1 MHIFNIKKKSMLYKI
16 FFFREKRNAPSYNDY
31 LYNFF
36 KKEVNI
42 GGTNPYVLDSIFKK
56 SSFFV
61 DTNRK
66 NINNFF
72 NEVKINRVRF
82 RPGYQR
88 LWRNY
93 RIALSESI
101 NYKYVYQKQLTAYIT
116 KFYRK
121 LNQDYLSADEN
132 IAYKVIIYSKLIP
145 DYHTLDIFFKNNFIF
160 INGTSLKNPNIFL
173 YKNDFIQIEITS
185 WYYIFLRWIR
195 GLLKTRNNKF
205 KKLVFRKNL
214 PNKYKL
220 MKQKKQRSS
229 YIPNWINTVRY
240 DFSDIKSFLEV
251 DYMTLSFFI
260 IYENTFISFYSPLDI
275 KIIRYNIYKMYNWK
289 YVN

>member
-1 MHIFNIKKKSMLYKI
+1 MLPKLLINFSLTQKLFLTKTYVKSPFFIKLTILSLPNLSYNFLTELHTFLPINNFNKKNLPNISLKTFDNYSFILNSIGLIFPLKFSYKNYKLNLYIIKKKLYTFLRINEYKMHIFNIKKKSMLYKI

-88 LWRNY
+88 L
-93 RIALSESI
+93 
-101 NYKYVYQKQLTAYIT
+101 
-116 KFYRK
+116 
-121 LNQDYLSADEN
+121 
-132 IAYKVIIYSKLIP
+132 
-145 DYHTLDIFFKNNFIF
+145 
-160 INGTSLKNPNIFL
+160 
-173 YKNDFIQIEITS
+173 
-185 WYYIFLRWIR
+185 
-195 GLLKTRNNKF
+195 
-205 KKLVFRKNL
+205 
-214 PNKYKL
+214 
-220 MKQKKQRSS
+220 
-229 YIPNWINTVRY
+229 
-240 DFSDIKSFLEV
+240 
-251 DYMTLSFFI
+251 
-260 IYENTFISFYSPLDI
+260 
-275 KIIRYNIYKMYNWK
+275 
-289 YVN
+289 